1 MTPATCDTSGPA
13 AGVEIIDFH
22 PRPADLRAEVLAGL
36 SRPQARLP
44 SKLFYDAAGSALF
57 ERITKLP
64 EYYQTRTEVALLRSC
79 AGELSRLLG
88 ENLALIEYGSGS
100 STKTRLLLE
109 TLDIATY
116 IPVDISRSALLE
128 AARGLAER
136 FPRLRLLPIVADYAQ
151 IEAFPDTGCRERV
164 AFFPGGT
171 IGNFTP
177 RQAGRALRGIAR
189 TLGPGGRLI
198 IGVDLKKDPA
208 LLHAAYNDAAGVTAR
223 FNFNLLVRLNRELD
237 ADFDTTGWRHYAP
250 YVPGRGRI
258 EMHLVSAVDQQ
269 ARVAGTLFDFPC
281 GRSIRT
287 EISCKY
293 TPAEFQ
299 RLAPDAG
306 YASQRLWND
315 TAGLFSVHLLRAQG

>member
-1 MTPATCDTSGPA
+1 MTPASCDTPGPA
-13 AGVEIIDFH
+13 AGVEIIDLH
-22 PRPADLRAEVLAGL
+22 PRPADVRAEVLAGL

-57 ERITKLP
+57 ERITELP
-64 EYYQTRTEVALLRSC
+64 EYYQTRAEIEILRGC
-79 AGELSRLLG
+79 ADELSRLLG

-109 TLDIATY
+109 ALDITTY
-116 IPVDISRSALLE
+116 VPIDISRSALLE
-128 AARGLAER
+128 AARGLAKR
-136 FPRLRLLPIVADYAQ
+136 FPRLRLLPIVADYAKMTS
-151 IEAFPDTGCRERV
+151 FPDTGCRERV
-164 AFFPGGT
+164 GFFPGGT

-177 RQAGRALRGIAR
+177 RQARRALRGIAR
-189 TLGPGGRLI
+189 TLGSGGRLI

-208 LLHAAYNDAAGVTAR
+208 ILHAAYNDAAGVTAQ
-223 FNFNLLVRLNRELD
+223 FNANLLVRLNRELE
-237 ADFDTTGWRHYAP
+237 ADFDTAAWRHYAP

-258 EMHLVSAVDQQ
+258 EMHLVSAVDQR
-269 ARVAGTLFDFPC
+269 ARVAGAVFEFPC

-299 RLAPDAG
+299 RLAEEAG
-306 YASQRLWND
+306 FACERLWVD
-315 TAGLFSVHLLRAQG
+315 AARLFSVHLLRAGG